1 MSVGTPSVSSL
12 TGLQANKRKWPEK
25 VNNKWVKQTI
35 SVQSCVLS
43 VVIGIAW
50 AVHHIGACA
59 AHMLSKSRVRV
70 FIVVQMHII
79 SRHTHNLI

>member
-35 SVQSCVLS
+35 SVSILCVCKLS
-43 VVIGIAW
+43 
-50 AVHHIGACA
+50 
-59 AHMLSKSRVRV
+59 SKCRGSKE
-70 FIVVQMHII
+70 
-79 SRHTHNLI
+79 

>member
-1 MSVGTPSVSSL
+1 MGEHGESTEI
-12 TGLQANKRKWPEK
+12 TEK
-25 VNNKWVKQTI
+25 ME

-43 VVIGIAW
+43 EVIGIAW